1 MHMPEHGEFDSETK
15 QWFCGYWMNKQ
26 VWMDV
31 HHYSPP
37 SAGEK
42 MEEETN
48 ESP

>member
-1 MHMPEHGEFDSETK
+1 
-15 QWFCGYWMNKQ
+15 MNKQ

-48 ESP
+48 ESPWYYRIYYFLYINIISKLVSI